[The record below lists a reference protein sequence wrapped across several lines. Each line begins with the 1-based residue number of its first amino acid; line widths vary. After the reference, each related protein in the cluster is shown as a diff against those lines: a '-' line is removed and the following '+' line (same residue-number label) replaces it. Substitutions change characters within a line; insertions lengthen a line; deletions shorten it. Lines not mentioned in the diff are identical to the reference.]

1 VATAVGFTTVTSPA
15 PPSGGDGE
23 AALGRRRLSRLLV
36 NGKVTVGL
44 AILVV
49 FSAVAAFGS
58 VIAPYDPSKR
68 SRDIL
73 QSPSLKHWF
82 GTTHIGQDIF
92 SEVLVGTRSVMFVG
106 FTAGL
111 LATVV
116 GVMIGVTS
124 GYLSGAAA
132 ESLSAVSNT
141 FIVIPAL
148 PLIIIITNVV
158 PNSGDWTIA
167 VVIGCT
173 SWAWGAR
180 LLRAQTLSLRGRDFV
195 EAARATGESTW
206 RIIGF
211 EILPNLT
218 AIIASSFIGTVM
230 FAVATEISLAFV
242 GVSGISEWNWGEIL
256 FWAQGQQAMP
266 QGAWWWFV
274 PAGLCIALLGTALSL
289 VNFGIDE
296 IVNPRLRPSGRNSTK
311 LARRNDP
318 LQRAR
323 RAQHHPL
330 QPNHGGEDGAR
341 PQSQARGRGRKVRMK
356 VGFTPVL
363 NRSSHSEESGQ

>member
-1 VATAVGFTTVTSPA
+1 VTITGVGVTTVA
-15 PPSGGDGE
+15 PPEPADTE
-23 AALGRRRLSRLLV
+23 DIAKRRRHGLSRLLV

-44 AILVV
+44 AMLGV
-49 FSAVAAFGS
+49 FTLIAIFGEAL
-58 VIAPYDPSKR
+58 APFEPGKR
-68 SRDIL
+68 SSDIL
-73 QSPSLKHWF
+73 QSPSLKHWA

-92 SEVLVGTRSVMFVG
+92 SQLLVGTRSVMFVG

-111 LATVV
+111 VATIIAVV
-116 GVMIGVTS
+116 VGVTS
-124 GYLSGAAA
+124 GYLSGSAA
-132 ESLSAVSNT
+132 EGLSAISNV

-167 VVIGCT
+167 LVIGFT

-180 LLRAQTLSLRGRDFV
+180 LLRAQTLSLRRRDFV

-230 FAVATEISLAFV
+230 FAVATEIALAFV
-242 GVSGISEWNWGEIL
+242 GISGISEWNWGEIL
-256 FWAQGQQAMP
+256 FWAQGQQALP

-296 IVNPRLRPSGRNSTK
+296 FVNPRLRASGQSRVKTS
-311 LARRNDP
+311 D
-318 LQRAR
+318 
-323 RAQHHPL
+323 
-330 QPNHGGEDGAR
+330 GGR
-341 PQSQARGRGRKVRMK
+341 VKMK

-363 NRSSHSEESGQ
+363 ADPSRSKEIGI

>member
-1 VATAVGFTTVTSPA
+1 MAITGVGITTAA
-15 PPSGGDGE
+15 PPEQADTDDI
-23 AALGRRRLSRLLV
+23 AVRRRHGLSRLLV
-36 NGKVTVGL
+36 NGKVTAGL
-44 AILVV
+44 IMLAVFTLIAI
-49 FSAVAAFGS
+49 FGEAL
-58 VIAPYDPSKR
+58 APFEPGKR
-68 SRDIL
+68 SSDIL
-73 QSPSLKHWF
+73 QAPSLKHWA

-92 SEVLVGTRSVMFVG
+92 SQLLVGTRSVMFVG

-111 LATVV
+111 VATLIGVV
-116 GVMIGVTS
+116 VGVTS
-124 GYLSGAAA
+124 GYLSGTAA
-132 ESLSAVSNT
+132 EGLSAISNV

-167 VVIGCT
+167 LVIGFT

-180 LLRAQTLSLRGRDFV
+180 LLRAQTLSLRRRDFV

-211 EILPNLT
+211 EILPNLY

-230 FAVATEISLAFV
+230 FAVATEIALAFV
-242 GVSGISEWNWGEIL
+242 GISGISEWNWGEIL
-256 FWAQGQQAMP
+256 FWAQGQQALP

-296 IVNPRLRPSGRNSTK
+296 FVNPRLRASGQSRVKTS
-311 LARRNDP
+311 D
-318 LQRAR
+318 
-323 RAQHHPL
+323 
-330 QPNHGGEDGAR
+330 GG
-341 PQSQARGRGRKVRMK
+341 KVRMK

-363 NRSSHSEESGQ
+363 ADPSRSKEIGI

>member
-1 VATAVGFTTVTSPA
+1 MAITGVGIGTVT
-15 PPSGGDGE
+15 PPDQTGATVGT
-23 AALGRRRLSRLLV
+23 RRRGVGRLLV
-36 NGKVTVGL
+36 NGKVTAG
-44 AILVV
+44 LVV
-49 FSAVAAFGS
+49 LGVLGVVALFGGS
-58 VIAPYDPSKR
+58 LAPYDPSKR
-68 SRDIL
+68 SSDIL
-73 QSPSLKHWF
+73 QAPSLKHWF

-92 SEVLVGTRSVMFVG
+92 SQVLIGTRSVMFVG
-106 FTAGL
+106 LAAGL
-111 LATVV
+111 VATVI
-116 GVMIGVTS
+116 GVLIGVTS
-124 GYLSGAAA
+124 GYLSGMAA
-132 ESLSAVSNT
+132 EGLSAMSNV

-167 VVIGCT
+167 LVIGFT

-180 LLRAQTLSLRGRDFV
+180 LLRAQTLSLRRRDFV

-230 FAVATEISLAFV
+230 FAVATEIALAFV

-256 FWAQGQQAMP
+256 FWAQGQQALP

-296 IVNPRLRPSGRNSTK
+296 FVNPRLRASGQGTVK
-311 LARRNDP
+311 A
-318 LQRAR
+318 A
-323 RAQHHPL
+323 
-330 QPNHGGEDGAR
+330 DGNR
-341 PQSQARGRGRKVRMK
+341 VRMK

-363 NRSSHSEESGQ
+363 AQPSRSEDIGR